1 MIILDSSFIVSYF
14 NTRDQNHPQAIKLM
28 KKIHEP
34 LCMTDYIFSEVVTV
48 SLIRLK
54 SLDGASKIGEIL
66 LKSMKMI
73 GVEKSSFDNAWILF
87 CKQKETLLSFTD
99 CTTVSVMQENDIEKI
114 ATFDEDFD
122 KISGIEIIGLTS

>member
-1 MIILDSSFIVSYF
+1 MIILDSSFMVSYF

-73 GVEKSSFDNAWILF
+73 GVEKPSFDNAWSLF
-87 CKQKETLLSFTD
+87 CKQKETVLSFTD
-99 CTTVSVMQENDIEKI
+99 CTTVSIMQENNIEKI
-114 ATFDEDFD
+114 ATFDEDFG
-122 KISGIEIIGLTS
+122 KISGIEVIGLTS

>member
-1 MIILDSSFIVSYF
+1 MIILDSSFLVSYF
-14 NTRDQNHPQAIKLM
+14 NTRDQNHPQAVKLM

-73 GVEKSSFDNAWILF
+73 NVEKSSFDNAWSLF
-87 CKQKETLLSFTD
+87 CKQKETVLSFTD

-114 ATFDEDFD
+114 ATFDEDFG
-122 KISGIEIIGLTS
+122 KISGIETIGLTS